1 MSGLILGKDNCM
13 NRGICINVFTIV
25 TLYKTVG
32 SNFEE
37 FGDKN
42 VHTSYQITFQ
52 SQLKIFFTP
61 IFNVFSYVPKV
72 LFRHRKQFATWF
84 LTLKVKL

>member
-1 MSGLILGKDNCM
+1 MILGKDNCM
-13 NRGICINVFTIV
+13 NRDICTNVFTIV
-25 TLYKTVG
+25 TLYKTVD
-32 SNFEE
+32 SNFEA

-52 SQLKIFFTP
+52 SQLKFFFTP
-61 IFNVFSYVPKV
+61 TFNVSSYVPKV
-72 LFRHRKQFATWF
+72 LFRHRKQFATCF